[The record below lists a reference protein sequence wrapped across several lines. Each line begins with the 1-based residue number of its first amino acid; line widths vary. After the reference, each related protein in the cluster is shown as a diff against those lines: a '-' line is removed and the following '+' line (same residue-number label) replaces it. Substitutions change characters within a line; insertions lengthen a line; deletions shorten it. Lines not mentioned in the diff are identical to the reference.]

1 MVLGLYLVK
10 KWHSQTQSYIMKKIG
25 LLILCSIGLVFTTQA
40 QIYQAKSKSVKFY
53 SHTSL
58 EDISAVDTTAVI
70 LLNAA
75 TNDVKVLINIKGF
88 DFTNELMEEHFN
100 ENYMETDKEGAKDA
114 KGNVTYPNRKATF
127 FGKINEKIDYTK
139 DGTHNVTITGKLT
152 IHNVAQERT
161 VNATIAIKGGVIT
174 VDSKFLVALKDHQI
188 EVPSAVGT
196 KIAQN
201 VEVTVRAIMVS
212 ASAAKK

>member
-1 MVLGLYLVK
+1 MAF
-10 KWHSQTQSYIMKKIG
+10 TNAFTIMKKTG
-25 LLILCSIGLVFTTQA
+25 FLILFFLGLVYTTNA

-58 EDISAVDTTAVI
+58 EDISAVDTTANIYLSTV
-70 LLNAA
+70 
-75 TNDVKVLINIKGF
+75 TNDVRVIIDIKGF

-114 KGNVTYPNRKATF
+114 KGKVTYPNRKATF

-152 IHNVAQERT
+152 IHNVVQERT
-161 VNATIAIKGGVIT
+161 VNATIVIKGGLIT

-196 KIAQN
+196 KIAEN
-201 VEVTVRAIMVS
+201 VEVTVRAILVN